1 MNSRLNVLVGAKIQ
15 GLEKGLKKAQRSMR
29 KFSRSTEKLGRS
41 FTRSLTLPLAG
52 FAAMSIKAFDTQA
65 KAEAALN
72 TALADNEQA
81 FKSLTEQAKELQ
93 KITLFGD
100 EETIAA
106 QTMLA
111 TMGLEEEAIKR
122 LIPLVQDMATAK
134 GMNLTAAADLVAK
147 SVGSSTNA
155 LSRYGITIEGAVG
168 STERLDSAVGSLST
182 MFSGQAQAAAESGTG
197 AWTQL
202 KNAFMDF
209 SEEVG
214 KSLLPL
220 MEPLKEKLEK
230 ITEKLSSLTKQ
241 QIATGIKFGLWI
253 AAIGPALLVLSS
265 LVTAISSIGG
275 ALMSTSKATIKLL
288 GNLKKL
294 GKWLV
299 TNPYLAL
306 AGALF
311 SIAAGFLISSV
322 RANRFTNSL
331 KGTTAPVKDITKRL
345 KEINLELETTGKNN
359 FQLIRDELLAK
370 RDSIKEQIKLNEDLL
385 NSEESLSDL
394 AGEAGIFESMMRAQE
409 ATQKVKDLKFQLV
422 EIDTTLKNTTK
433 AEEDFNKGLN
443 TTIIATDELGNSV
456 ASLGKSYGE
465 WVGIDF
471 NAGFEPIKTELINVS
486 NLVDN
491 LANIFANSFVDLFD
505 RIKDSEGALLSFG
518 EKFTQIGKQFLID
531 IGKMILKAT
540 LFAAA
545 TTLVSAAVGA
555 PTLGFG
561 SLIMAGLGIS
571 GMATGGSM
579 TGGKP
584 YLVGEHGAELVIPSG
599 NANIQSASQT
609 ATMGIPDVRISGE
622 DLIIVFDRAMRHR
635 NTLG

>member
-72 TALADNEQA
+72 TALGDNEQA

-168 STERLDSAVGSLST
+168 STERLDSAVESLST

-214 KSLLPL
+214 KALLPML
-220 MEPLKEKLEK
+220 DPLKDKLQE
-230 ITEKLSSLTKQ
+230 ITDFLSSLTKE
-241 QIATGIKFGLWI
+241 QIQTGIEFGLFI
-253 AAIGPALLVLSS
+253 AAIGPALITLAS
-265 LVTAISSIGG
+265 LTTAISTLSG
-275 ALMSTSKATIKLL
+275 AFMTLATITIP
-288 GNLKKL
+288 NLITTFTAL
-294 GKWLV
+294 EAVMLA
-299 TNPYLAL
+299 NPVIA
-306 AGALF
+306 F
-311 SIAAGFLISSV
+311 AAGFVALGVAIYNIV
-322 RANRFTNSL
+322 PLFFDAEEEE
-331 KGTTAPVKDITKRL
+331 G
-345 KEINLELETTGKNN
+345 N
-359 FQLIRDELLAK
+359 FML
-370 RDSIKEQIKLNEDLL
+370 
-385 NSEESLSDL
+385 
-394 AGEAGIFESMMRAQE
+394 
-409 ATQKVKDLKFQLV
+409 
-422 EIDTTLKNTTK
+422 TTK
-433 AEEDFNKGLN
+433 ATNDALDEQYKKLNVLIPTYKKTGEAISEVARVTKSSAQAFMDWGETMMGTTSQGIIRIKHEFKELDIQIFDIKDHMSQFVSSFADGFVMLFNKVED
-443 TTIIATDELGNSV
+443 A
-456 ASLGKSYGE
+456 
-465 WVGIDF
+465 
-471 NAGFEPIKTELINVS
+471 
-486 NLVDN
+486 
-491 LANIFANSFVDLFD
+491 
-505 RIKDSEGALLSFG
+505 EGRVLSFG
-518 EKFTQIGKQFLID
+518 QKFTNFATQFLID
-531 IGKMILKAT
+531 LARMIGQ
-540 LFAAA
+540 
-545 TTLVSAAVGA
+545 AAVFAG
-555 PTLGFG
+555 
-561 SLIMAGLGIS
+561 IMAILTGGTSIAMKGTFNSAFNNMLLGTPR
-571 GMATGGSM
+571 ATGGSM
-579 TGGKP
+579 TGGRP
-584 YLVGEHGAELVIPSG
+584 YLVGEHGAEVVIPSG